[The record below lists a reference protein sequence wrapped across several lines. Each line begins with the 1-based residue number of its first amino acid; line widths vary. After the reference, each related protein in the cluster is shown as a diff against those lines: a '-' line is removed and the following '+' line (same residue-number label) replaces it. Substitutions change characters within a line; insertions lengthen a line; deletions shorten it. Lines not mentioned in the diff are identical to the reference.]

1 MEENSGVVQPT
12 NETQT
17 EVQNQESQVTET
29 KVDDIAKEIEI
40 PTEKEPEVQPNKEK
54 EDEKKVEEK
63 EEEKEDEEFNP
74 EDIDLEDEEEDKEQP
89 NYKDIEGYDLEYVK
103 DIVDF
108 DNPESVE
115 YIKSEMAKLKKAGFT
130 QEQAQLYI
138 DSHLN
143 AYKEDEIEEKRL
155 NSKEY
160 VVNHLKEKL
169 TKEERMNEIEEKRL
183 NSKEYVVNHLKE
195 KLTKEERMNYKPILS
210 LMNEISSTGAFP
222 KEWVK
227 DAMSNPNLVKILNG
241 IYKHQTNTNK
251 VVEVPTPK
259 QKAYM
264 TPSAAFDKYKDW
276 IVSQPST
283 TLEKTGEFIEKNLK
297 PYILEK
303 DMAQFNQI
311 FKSLLKK

>member
-1 MEENSGVVQPT
+1 MEENNGVVQS
-12 NETQT
+12 NETQVET
-17 EVQNQESQVTET
+17 QNQNSQVTET
-29 KVDDIAKEIEI
+29 DVNEIADEVDI
-40 PTEKEPEVQPNKEK
+40 PTESEENLQQPTQPTES
-54 EDEKKVEEK
+54 EVEEEN
-63 EEEKEDEEFNP
+63 EEVEEFNP
-74 EDIDLEDEEEDKEQP
+74 DDISLEDEQEEDKP
-89 NYKDIEGYDLEYVK
+89 NYKDIEGYDLEYIK
-103 DIVDF
+103 DVVDF
-108 DNPESVE
+108 DNPEAVE
-115 YIKSEMAKLKKAGFT
+115 YVKSEMAKLKKAGFT

-143 AYKEDEIEEKRL
+143 NYREEEEEERRL

-169 TKEERMNEIEEKRL
+169 TKEEK
-183 NSKEYVVNHLKE
+183 
-195 KLTKEERMNYKPILS
+195 MNYKPILS
-210 LMNEISSTGAFP
+210 LMNEVSSTGAFP

-264 TPSAAFDKYKDW
+264 SPSAAFDKYVDW
-276 IVSQPST
+276 MGKQPST
-283 TLEKTGEFIEKNLK
+283 TFEKTSNFIESDLK

-303 DMAQFNQI
+303 DMGEFNQI
-311 FKSLLKK
+311 FKSLIKK

>member
-1 MEENSGVVQPT
+1 MEENNGVVQS
-12 NETQT
+12 NETQVET
-17 EVQNQESQVTET
+17 QNQNSQVTET
-29 KVDDIAKEIEI
+29 DVNEIADEVNI
-40 PTEKEPEVQPNKEK
+40 PTESEENLQQPTEPTESE
-54 EDEKKVEEK
+54 VEEK
-63 EEEKEDEEFNP
+63 SEEVEEVEEFNP
-74 EDIDLEDEEEDKEQP
+74 DDINLEDEQEEDKP
-89 NYKDIEGYDLEYVK
+89 NYKDIEGYDLEYIK

-108 DNPESVE
+108 DNPEAVE
-115 YIKSEMAKLKKAGFT
+115 YVKSEMAKLKKAGFT

-143 AYKEDEIEEKRL
+143 NYREEEEEERRL

-169 TKEERMNEIEEKRL
+169 TKEEK
-183 NSKEYVVNHLKE
+183 
-195 KLTKEERMNYKPILS
+195 MNYKPILS
-210 LMNEISSTGAFP
+210 LMNEVSSTGAFP

-259 QKAYM
+259 QKAHM
-264 TPSAAFDKYKDW
+264 SPSDAFEKYADW
-276 IVSQPST
+276 IKKQPST
-283 TLEKTGEFIEKNLK
+283 TLEKTGKFIEEDLR

-303 DMAQFNQI
+303 DMAEFNQI
-311 FKSLLKK
+311 FKSLIKK

>member
-1 MEENSGVVQPT
+1 MEENNGVVQPT
-12 NETQT
+12 NETQV
-17 EVQNQESQVTET
+17 EAQNQENQVTET
-29 KVDDIAKEIEI
+29 KVEDIANEVEI
-40 PTEKEPEVQPNKEK
+40 PAKKEPEIQPNQ
-54 EDEKKVEEK
+54 EKKDEEKIEEK
-63 EEEKEDEEFNP
+63 EGEKEDEEFNP
-74 EDIDLEDEEEDKEQP
+74 EEIDLEDEEENEKP
-89 NYKDIEGYDLEYVK
+89 NYKDIEGYDLEYIK
-103 DIVDF
+103 DVIDF
-108 DNPESVE
+108 ENPEAVE
-115 YIKSEMAKLKKAGFT
+115 YIKSEMSKLKKAGFT

-143 AYKEDEIEEKRL
+143 SYREDEEDER
-155 NSKEY
+155 
-160 VVNHLKEKL
+160 KL
-169 TKEERMNEIEEKRL
+169 S
-183 NSKEYVVNHLKE
+183 SKEYVVNHLKE

-222 KEWVK
+222 KEWIK

-283 TLEKTGEFIEKNLK
+283 TLEKTGEFIEKELK

>member
-1 MEENSGVVQPT
+1 MEENNGVVQS
-12 NETQT
+12 NETQVET
-17 EVQNQESQVTET
+17 QNQNSQVTET
-29 KVDDIAKEIEI
+29 DVNEIADEVDI
-40 PTEKEPEVQPNKEK
+40 PTENEENLQQPTQPTES
-54 EDEKKVEEK
+54 EVEEEN
-63 EEEKEDEEFNP
+63 EEVEEFNP
-74 EDIDLEDEEEDKEQP
+74 DDISLEDEQEEDKP
-89 NYKDIEGYDLEYVK
+89 NYKDIEGYDLEYIK
-103 DIVDF
+103 DVVDF
-108 DNPESVE
+108 DNPEAVE
-115 YIKSEMAKLKKAGFT
+115 YVKSEMAKLKKAGFT

-143 AYKEDEIEEKRL
+143 NYREEEEEERRL

-169 TKEERMNEIEEKRL
+169 TKEEK
-183 NSKEYVVNHLKE
+183 
-195 KLTKEERMNYKPILS
+195 MNYKPILS
-210 LMNEISSTGAFP
+210 LMNEVSSTGAFP

-264 TPSAAFDKYKDW
+264 SPSAAFDKYVDW
-276 IVSQPST
+276 MGKQSST
-283 TLEKTGEFIEKNLK
+283 TLEKTSNFIESDLK

-303 DMAQFNQI
+303 DMKEFNQI
-311 FKSLLKK
+311 FRSLMKK

>member
-1 MEENSGVVQPT
+1 MEENNGVVQS
-12 NETQT
+12 NETQVET
-17 EVQNQESQVTET
+17 QNQNSQVTET
-29 KVDDIAKEIEI
+29 DVNEIADEVDI
-40 PTEKEPEVQPNKEK
+40 PTESEENLQQPTQPTES
-54 EDEKKVEEK
+54 EVEEEN
-63 EEEKEDEEFNP
+63 EEVEEFNP
-74 EDIDLEDEEEDKEQP
+74 DDISLEDEQEEDKP
-89 NYKDIEGYDLEYVK
+89 NYKDIEGYDLEYIK
-103 DIVDF
+103 DVVDF
-108 DNPESVE
+108 DNPEAVE
-115 YIKSEMAKLKKAGFT
+115 YVKSEMAKLKKAGFT

-143 AYKEDEIEEKRL
+143 NYREEEEEERRL

-169 TKEERMNEIEEKRL
+169 TKEEK
-183 NSKEYVVNHLKE
+183 
-195 KLTKEERMNYKPILS
+195 MNYKPILS
-210 LMNEISSTGAFP
+210 LMNEVSSTGAFP

-264 TPSAAFDKYKDW
+264 SPSAAFNKYVDW
-276 IVSQPST
+276 MGKQSST
-283 TLEKTGEFIEKNLK
+283 TLEKTSNFIESDLK

-303 DMAQFNQI
+303 DMKEFNQI
-311 FKSLLKK
+311 FRSLMKK

>member
-1 MEENSGVVQPT
+1 MEENNGVVQPT
-12 NETQT
+12 NETQV
-17 EVQNQESQVTET
+17 EVQNQENQVTET
-29 KVDDIAKEIEI
+29 KVEDIANEVEI
-40 PTEKEPEVQPNKEK
+40 PAKKEPEIQPNQ
-54 EDEKKVEEK
+54 EKKDEEKIEEK
-63 EEEKEDEEFNP
+63 EGEKEDEEFNP
-74 EDIDLEDEEEDKEQP
+74 EEIDLEDEEENEKP
-89 NYKDIEGYDLEYVK
+89 NYKDIEGYDLEYIK
-103 DIVDF
+103 DVIDF
-108 DNPESVE
+108 ENPEAVE
-115 YIKSEMAKLKKAGFT
+115 YIKSEMSKLKKAGFT

-143 AYKEDEIEEKRL
+143 SYREDEE
-155 NSKEY
+155 
-160 VVNHLKEKL
+160 
-169 TKEERMNEIEEKRL
+169 EERKL
-183 NSKEYVVNHLKE
+183 SSKEYVVNHLKE

-283 TLEKTGEFIEKNLK
+283 TLNKTGEFIEKELK

>member
-1 MEENSGVVQPT
+1 MEENNGVVQS
-12 NETQT
+12 NETQVET
-17 EVQNQESQVTET
+17 QNQNSQVTET
-29 KVDDIAKEIEI
+29 DVNEIADEVNI
-40 PTEKEPEVQPNKEK
+40 PTESEENLQQPTEPTESE
-54 EDEKKVEEK
+54 VEEK
-63 EEEKEDEEFNP
+63 SEEVEEVEEFNP
-74 EDIDLEDEEEDKEQP
+74 DDINLEDEQEEDKP
-89 NYKDIEGYDLEYVK
+89 NYKDIEGYDLEYIK

-108 DNPESVE
+108 DNPEAVE
-115 YIKSEMAKLKKAGFT
+115 YVKSEMAKLKKAGFT

-143 AYKEDEIEEKRL
+143 NYREEEEEERRL

-169 TKEERMNEIEEKRL
+169 TKEEK
-183 NSKEYVVNHLKE
+183 
-195 KLTKEERMNYKPILS
+195 MNYKPILS
-210 LMNEISSTGAFP
+210 LMNEVSSNGAFP

-259 QKAYM
+259 QKAHM
-264 TPSAAFDKYKDW
+264 SPSDAFEKYADW
-276 IVSQPST
+276 IKKQPST
-283 TLEKTGEFIEKNLK
+283 TLEKTGKFIEEDLR

-303 DMAQFNQI
+303 DMAEFNQI
-311 FKSLLKK
+311 FKSLIKK

>member
-1 MEENSGVVQPT
+1 MEENNGVVQS
-12 NETQT
+12 NETQVET
-17 EVQNQESQVTET
+17 QNQNSQVTET
-29 KVDDIAKEIEI
+29 DVNEIADEVDI
-40 PTEKEPEVQPNKEK
+40 PTESEENLQQPTQPTES
-54 EDEKKVEEK
+54 EVEEK
-63 EEEKEDEEFNP
+63 SEEVEEVEEFNP
-74 EDIDLEDEEEDKEQP
+74 DDINLEDEQEEDKP
-89 NYKDIEGYDLEYVK
+89 NYKDIEGYDLEYIK

-108 DNPESVE
+108 DNPEAVE
-115 YIKSEMAKLKKAGFT
+115 YVKSEMAKLKKAGFT

-143 AYKEDEIEEKRL
+143 NYREEEEEERRL

-169 TKEERMNEIEEKRL
+169 TKEEK
-183 NSKEYVVNHLKE
+183 
-195 KLTKEERMNYKPILS
+195 MNYKPILS
-210 LMNEISSTGAFP
+210 LMNEVSSTGAFP

-259 QKAYM
+259 QKAHM
-264 TPSAAFDKYKDW
+264 SPSDAFEKYADW
-276 IVSQPST
+276 IKKQPST
-283 TLEKTGEFIEKNLK
+283 TLEKTGKFIEEDLR

-303 DMAQFNQI
+303 DMAEFNQI
-311 FKSLLKK
+311 FKSLIKK

>member
-1 MEENSGVVQPT
+1 MEENNGVVQQT

-17 EVQNQESQVTET
+17 EVQNQDSQVTDTKVEDIANEVGTSTKPEQEPNIDET
-29 KVDDIAKEIEI
+29 KEQ
-40 PTEKEPEVQPNKEK
+40 T
-54 EDEKKVEEK
+54 EK
-63 EEEKEDEEFNP
+63 EEENTNEEFDP
-74 EDIDLEDEEEDKEQP
+74 ENVDLDEEEVEDKP
-89 NYKDIEGYDLEYVK
+89 NYKDIEGYDLEYIK

-108 DNPESVE
+108 DNPEAVE
-115 YIKSEMAKLKKAGFT
+115 YIKSEMGKLKKAGFT

-143 AYKEDEIEEKRL
+143 AYKEEE
-155 NSKEY
+155 E
-160 VVNHLKEKL
+160 
-169 TKEERMNEIEEKRL
+169 EERKL

-241 IYKHQTNTNK
+241 IYKYQTNTNK

-259 QKAYM
+259 QKAHM
-264 TPSAAFDKYKDW
+264 SPSAAFEKYVDW
-276 IVSQPST
+276 MGKQSNT
-283 TLEKTGEFIEKNLK
+283 TLEKTSSFIESDLK

-303 DMAQFNQI
+303 DMQEFNQI
-311 FKSLLKK
+311 FKSLMKK

>member
-17 EVQNQESQVTET
+17 EVQNQEIQVTET

-54 EDEKKVEEK
+54 EDEKEVEEK

-108 DNPESVE
+108 DNPEAVE

-143 AYKEDEIEEKRL
+143 AYKED
-155 NSKEY
+155 
-160 VVNHLKEKL
+160 
-169 TKEERMNEIEEKRL
+169 EIEEKRL

>member
-169 TKEERMNEIEEKRL
+169 TKEERMN
-183 NSKEYVVNHLKE
+183 
-195 KLTKEERMNYKPILS
+195 YKPILS

>member
-1 MEENSGVVQPT
+1 MEENNGVVQS
-12 NETQT
+12 NETQVET
-17 EVQNQESQVTET
+17 QNQNSQVTET
-29 KVDDIAKEIEI
+29 DVNEIADEVNI
-40 PTEKEPEVQPNKEK
+40 PTESEENLQQPTEPTESE
-54 EDEKKVEEK
+54 VEEK
-63 EEEKEDEEFNP
+63 SEEVEEVEEFNP
-74 EDIDLEDEEEDKEQP
+74 DDINLEDEQEEDKP
-89 NYKDIEGYDLEYVK
+89 NYKDIEGYDLEYIK

-108 DNPESVE
+108 DNPEAVE
-115 YIKSEMAKLKKAGFT
+115 YVKSEMAKLKKAGFT

-143 AYKEDEIEEKRL
+143 NYREEEEEERRL

-169 TKEERMNEIEEKRL
+169 TKEEK
-183 NSKEYVVNHLKE
+183 
-195 KLTKEERMNYKPILS
+195 MNYKPILS
-210 LMNEISSTGAFP
+210 LMNEVSSTGAFP

-259 QKAYM
+259 QKAHM
-264 TPSAAFDKYKDW
+264 SPSVAFDKYVDW
-276 IVSQPST
+276 IGKQSNT
-283 TLEKTGEFIEKNLK
+283 TLEKTSNFIESNLK

-303 DMAQFNQI
+303 DMEEFNQI
-311 FKSLLKK
+311 FRSLIKK

>member
-108 DNPESVE
+108 DNPEAVE

-143 AYKEDEIEEKRL
+143 AYKED
-155 NSKEY
+155 
-160 VVNHLKEKL
+160 
-169 TKEERMNEIEEKRL
+169 EIEEKRL

>member
-1 MEENSGVVQPT
+1 MEENNGVVQQAS
-12 NETQT
+12 ETQVK
-17 EVQNQESQVTET
+17 EQDAVDQVTENE
-29 KVDDIAKEIEI
+29 VNDIAKEVDIDNTKEVEI
-40 PTEKEPEVQPNKEK
+40 QSNQDNQDNEENEVGENE
-54 EDEKKVEEK
+54 ED
-63 EEEKEDEEFNP
+63 FNP
-74 EDIDLEDEEEDKEQP
+74 EDIDLEDEEDDDKEQP
-89 NYKDIEGYDLEYVK
+89 NYKNIEGYDLEYVK

-108 DNPESVE
+108 DNPEVVE

-169 TKEERMNEIEEKRL
+169 TKEERMN
-183 NSKEYVVNHLKE
+183 
-195 KLTKEERMNYKPILS
+195 YKPILS

-222 KEWVK
+222 KEWIK

-241 IYKHQTNTNK
+241 IYKYQTNTNK
-251 VVEVPTPK
+251 VTEIPAPK
-259 QKAYM
+259 QKAHM
-264 TPSAAFDKYKDW
+264 TPSSAFDKYADW
-276 IVSQPST
+276 IKKQPST
-283 TLEKTGEFIEKNLK
+283 TLEKTGKFIEENLR

-303 DMAQFNQI
+303 DMAEFNQI
-311 FKSLLKK
+311 FKSLIKK

>member
-1 MEENSGVVQPT
+1 MEENNGVVQS
-12 NETQT
+12 NETQVET
-17 EVQNQESQVTET
+17 QNQNSQVTET
-29 KVDDIAKEIEI
+29 DVNEIADEVDI
-40 PTEKEPEVQPNKEK
+40 PTESEENLQQPTQPTES
-54 EDEKKVEEK
+54 EVEEEN
-63 EEEKEDEEFNP
+63 EEVEEFNP
-74 EDIDLEDEEEDKEQP
+74 DDISLEDEQEEDKP
-89 NYKDIEGYDLEYVK
+89 NYKDIEGYDLEYIK
-103 DIVDF
+103 DVVDF
-108 DNPESVE
+108 DNPEAVE
-115 YIKSEMAKLKKAGFT
+115 YVKSEMAKLKKAGFT

-143 AYKEDEIEEKRL
+143 NYREEEEEERRL

-169 TKEERMNEIEEKRL
+169 TKEEK
-183 NSKEYVVNHLKE
+183 
-195 KLTKEERMNYKPILS
+195 MNYKPILS
-210 LMNEISSTGAFP
+210 LMNEVSSTGAFP

-264 TPSAAFDKYKDW
+264 SPSAAFDKYVDW
-276 IVSQPST
+276 MGKQSST
-283 TLEKTGEFIEKNLK
+283 TLEKTSNFIESDLK

-303 DMAQFNQI
+303 DMKEFNQI
-311 FKSLLKK
+311 FRSLMKK

>member
-1 MEENSGVVQPT
+1 MEENSGVIQPT

-17 EVQNQESQVTET
+17 EVQNQENQVTET

-40 PTEKEPEVQPNKEK
+40 PAEKEPEVQLNKEK

-108 DNPESVE
+108 DNPEAVE

-143 AYKEDEIEEKRL
+143 AYKED
-155 NSKEY
+155 
-160 VVNHLKEKL
+160 
-169 TKEERMNEIEEKRL
+169 EIEEKRL

-283 TLEKTGEFIEKNLK
+283 TLEKTGEFIEKELK

-303 DMAQFNQI
+303 DIAQFNQI

>member
-1 MEENSGVVQPT
+1 MEENNGVVQS
-12 NETQT
+12 NETQVET
-17 EVQNQESQVTET
+17 QNQNSQVTET
-29 KVDDIAKEIEI
+29 DVNEIADEVNI
-40 PTEKEPEVQPNKEK
+40 PTESEENLQQPTEPTESE
-54 EDEKKVEEK
+54 VEEK
-63 EEEKEDEEFNP
+63 SEEENEEVEEFNP
-74 EDIDLEDEEEDKEQP
+74 DDISLEDEQEEDKP
-89 NYKDIEGYDLEYVK
+89 NYKDIEGYDLEYIK
-103 DIVDF
+103 DVVDF
-108 DNPESVE
+108 DNPEAVE
-115 YIKSEMAKLKKAGFT
+115 YVKSEMAKLKKAGFT

-143 AYKEDEIEEKRL
+143 NYREEEEEERRL

-169 TKEERMNEIEEKRL
+169 TKEEK
-183 NSKEYVVNHLKE
+183 
-195 KLTKEERMNYKPILS
+195 MNYKPILS
-210 LMNEISSTGAFP
+210 LMNEVSSTGAFP

-264 TPSAAFDKYKDW
+264 SPSAAFDKYVDW
-276 IVSQPST
+276 MGKQSST
-283 TLEKTGEFIEKNLK
+283 TLEKTSNFIESDLK

-303 DMAQFNQI
+303 DMKEFNQI
-311 FKSLLKK
+311 FRSLMKK

>member
-1 MEENSGVVQPT
+1 MEENNGVVQPT
-12 NETQT
+12 NETQV

-29 KVDDIAKEIEI
+29 KVEDIANEVEI
-40 PTEKEPEVQPNKEK
+40 PVKEEPEIQPNQ
-54 EDEKKVEEK
+54 EKKDEEK
-63 EEEKEDEEFNP
+63 IEEKEDEEFNP
-74 EDIDLEDEEEDKEQP
+74 EEIDLEDEEENGKP
-89 NYKDIEGYDLEYVK
+89 NYKDIEGYDLEYIK
-103 DIVDF
+103 DVIDF
-108 DNPESVE
+108 ENPEAVE
-115 YIKSEMAKLKKAGFT
+115 YIKSEMSKLKKAGFT

-143 AYKEDEIEEKRL
+143 SYREDEE
-155 NSKEY
+155 
-160 VVNHLKEKL
+160 
-169 TKEERMNEIEEKRL
+169 EERKL
-183 NSKEYVVNHLKE
+183 SSKEYVVNHLKE

-283 TLEKTGEFIEKNLK
+283 TLNKTGEFIEKELK

>member
-1 MEENSGVVQPT
+1 MEENNGVVQPT
-12 NETQT
+12 NETQV
-17 EVQNQESQVTET
+17 EAQNQENQVTET
-29 KVDDIAKEIEI
+29 KVEDIANEVEI
-40 PTEKEPEVQPNKEK
+40 PAKKEPEIQPNQ
-54 EDEKKVEEK
+54 EKKDEEKIEEK
-63 EEEKEDEEFNP
+63 EGEKEDEEFNP
-74 EDIDLEDEEEDKEQP
+74 EEIDLEDEEENEKP
-89 NYKDIEGYDLEYVK
+89 NYKDIEGYDLEYIK
-103 DIVDF
+103 DVIDF
-108 DNPESVE
+108 ENPEAVE
-115 YIKSEMAKLKKAGFT
+115 YIKSEMSKLKKAGFT

-143 AYKEDEIEEKRL
+143 SYREDEEDER
-155 NSKEY
+155 
-160 VVNHLKEKL
+160 KL
-169 TKEERMNEIEEKRL
+169 S
-183 NSKEYVVNHLKE
+183 SKEYVVNHLKE

-283 TLEKTGEFIEKNLK
+283 TLEKTGEFIEKELK

>member
-1 MEENSGVVQPT
+1 MEENNGVVQPT
-12 NETQT
+12 NETQIET
-17 EVQNQESQVTET
+17 QNKETQVTET
-29 KVDDIAKEIEI
+29 KVEDIASEIEI
-40 PTEKEPEVQPNKEK
+40 PTEKEPEIQPNLEQ
-54 EDEKKVEEK
+54 KKDTDVEEK

-74 EDIDLEDEEEDKEQP
+74 EEIDLEDDNEDEDKP

-108 DNPESVE
+108 DNPEAVE

-143 AYKEDEIEEKRL
+143 AYREDEIEEKRL
-155 NSKEY
+155 S
-160 VVNHLKEKL
+160 
-169 TKEERMNEIEEKRL
+169 
-183 NSKEYVVNHLKE
+183 SKEYVVNHLKE
-195 KLTKEERMNYKPILS
+195 KLTKEERMNYKPILNY
-210 LMNEISSTGAFP
+210 MNEVSSTGAFP

-264 TPSAAFDKYKDW
+264 TPSAAFDKYRDW

-283 TLEKTGEFIEKNLK
+283 TLDKTGEFIEKELK

>member
-74 EDIDLEDEEEDKEQP
+74 EDIDLENEEEDKEQP

-108 DNPESVE
+108 DNPEAVE

-143 AYKEDEIEEKRL
+143 AYKED
-155 NSKEY
+155 
-160 VVNHLKEKL
+160 
-169 TKEERMNEIEEKRL
+169 EIEEKRL

>member
-17 EVQNQESQVTET
+17 EVQNQESQVTEK

-40 PTEKEPEVQPNKEK
+40 PIEKEPEVQPNKEK

-108 DNPESVE
+108 DNPEAVE

-143 AYKEDEIEEKRL
+143 AYKED
-155 NSKEY
+155 
-160 VVNHLKEKL
+160 
-169 TKEERMNEIEEKRL
+169 EIEEKRL

>member
-1 MEENSGVVQPT
+1 MEENNGVVQQA

-17 EVQNQESQVTET
+17 EVQNQETEVIET
-29 KVDDIAKEIEI
+29 KVDDIANEIEVPAEQESEI
-40 PTEKEPEVQPNKEK
+40 QSQSEMEQKN
-54 EDEKKVEEK
+54 DEKVDEVNEEK
-63 EEEKEDEEFNP
+63 TKEDEEFNP
-74 EDIDLEDEEEDKEQP
+74 NEIDFENDENNDRP
-89 NYKDIEGYDLEYVK
+89 NYKDIEGYNLEYIK
-103 DIVDF
+103 DVIDF
-108 DNPESVE
+108 DNPEAVE
-115 YIKSEMAKLKKAGFT
+115 YVKSEMTKLKKAGFT

-143 AYKEDEIEEKRL
+143 IYKEEE
-155 NSKEY
+155 E
-160 VVNHLKEKL
+160 
-169 TKEERMNEIEEKRL
+169 EERKL

-259 QKAYM
+259 QKAHM
-264 TPSAAFDKYKDW
+264 TPSAAFDKYVDW
-276 IVSQPST
+276 MKKQPST
-283 TLEKTGEFIEKNLK
+283 TLEKTGKFIEETLK

-303 DMAQFNQI
+303 DMDEFNQI
-311 FKSLLKK
+311 FKSLIKK

>member
-1 MEENSGVVQPT
+1 MEENNGVVQST
-12 NETQT
+12 NETQI
-17 EVQNQESQVTET
+17 QNQENQVTET
-29 KVDDIAKEIEI
+29 KAEDIASEIEI
-40 PTEKEPEVQPNKEK
+40 PTENEPEVQPELEQKNDTDV
-54 EDEKKVEEK
+54 EDRQ
-63 EEEKEDEEFNP
+63 EEKEDEEFNP
-74 EDIDLEDEEEDKEQP
+74 EEIDIEDDEDKP

-108 DNPESVE
+108 DNPEAVE
-115 YIKSEMAKLKKAGFT
+115 YIKSEMTKLKKAGFT

-143 AYKEDEIEEKRL
+143 AYKEDEIEEK
-155 NSKEY
+155 
-160 VVNHLKEKL
+160 KL
-169 TKEERMNEIEEKRL
+169 S
-183 NSKEYVVNHLKE
+183 SKEYVVNHLKE

-210 LMNEISSTGAFP
+210 YMNEVSSTGAFP

-251 VVEVPTPK
+251 VVEVPAPK
-259 QKAYM
+259 QKTYM
-264 TPSAAFDKYKDW
+264 TPSAAFDKYRDW
-276 IVSQPST
+276 IVSQPHT
-283 TLEKTGEFIEKNLK
+283 TLNKTGEFIEKELK

-311 FKSLLKK
+311 FKSLFKK